1 MKTPKEVDKIYET
14 WVIPTAI
21 LFGMLFLFIFP
32 LFAFSEKSETIEETT
47 HEEQVKEVIDTI
59 FVKETDSDK
68 DTIYLDNDLYEII
81 MIRKQ

>member
-1 MKTPKEVDKIYET
+1 MKSPKEVDKIYEM
-14 WVIPTAI
+14 WIIPVAI

-47 HEEQVKEVIDTI
+47 HEEQDKKVIDTI
-59 FVKETDSDK
+59 FVKEIESDK
-68 DTIYLDNDLYEII
+68 DTIYSDNDLYEII

>member
-1 MKTPKEVDKIYET
+1 MKSPEEVDKIYEMYI
-14 WVIPTAI
+14 IPVAI

-32 LFAFSEKSETIEETT
+32 LFAFSEKSETIEETIQ
-47 HEEQVKEVIDTI
+47 EEQVKEVLDTI

-68 DTIYLDNDLYEII
+68 DTIYLDKDLYEII